1 MEVDAKSWA
10 ILAALQDNARQS
22 LTELAQAVGL
32 SVPAVSERVKRLE
45 ESGVIRGY
53 HAVVAPLKAGYALS
67 ALVGITVPQPAKKV
81 LLDRLA
87 AMPEV
92 QECHH
97 VTGVDSYVFRV
108 LARDVQHLELLV
120 SHLNDLGETRTSII
134 LSTPLSARPVC
145 PPR

>member
-1 MEVDAKSWA
+1 MEIDAKSWA
-10 ILAALQDNARQS
+10 ILTALQANARQS
-22 LTELAQAVGL
+22 LTELAQVVGL

-45 ESGVIRGY
+45 EAGVIRGY
-53 HAVVAPLKAGYALS
+53 HALVAPLKTGYALA
-67 ALVGITVPQPAKKV
+67 ALVGITVPQPAKKT

-97 VTGVDSYVFRV
+97 VTGNDSYVFRL
-108 LARDVQHLELLV
+108 LARDVSHLELLV
-120 SHLNDLGETRTSII
+120 SRLNDLGETRTSII
-134 LSTPLSARPVC
+134 LSTPISQRPVL

>member
-1 MEVDAKSWA
+1 
-10 ILAALQDNARQS
+10 
-22 LTELAQAVGL
+22 
-32 SVPAVSERVKRLE
+32 
-45 ESGVIRGY
+45 
-53 HAVVAPLKAGYALS
+53 
-67 ALVGITVPQPAKKV
+67 
-81 LLDRLA
+81 
-87 AMPEV
+87 
-92 QECHH
+92 

>member
-1 MEVDAKSWA
+1 
-10 ILAALQDNARQS
+10 
-22 LTELAQAVGL
+22 
-32 SVPAVSERVKRLE
+32 
-45 ESGVIRGY
+45 
-53 HAVVAPLKAGYALS
+53 
-67 ALVGITVPQPAKKV
+67 VGITVPQPAKKT

>member
-1 MEVDAKSWA
+1 MEVDGKSWL
-10 ILAALQDNARQS
+10 ILQALQDNARQS
-22 LTELAQAVGL
+22 LTELAQTVGL

-45 ESGVIRGY
+45 DAGVISGY
-53 HAVVAPLKAGYALS
+53 HAVVAPLKAGFALS

-81 LLDRLA
+81 LLERLA
-87 AMPEV
+87 AMAEV

-108 LARDVQHLELLV
+108 LARDVSHLELLV
-120 SHLNDLGETRTSII
+120 SRLNDLGETRTSII
-134 LSTPLSARPVC
+134 LSTPLSNRPVL